1 MDDLTN
7 MPSSS
12 LIYDWN
18 FHDGPPRAATACH
31 VADETLRD
39 GLQSPSVIDPPIED
53 KLRLL
58 HLMVRLGIQ
67 CADIGLP
74 GAGTRQYDDALRLA
88 REIASQR
95 LPIVVYCAART
106 LRQDI
111 EPICEVSQRA
121 GIPIEVACFIGSS
134 PIRQYAEG
142 WTLDQLRRLTAEA
155 VSFAVSQD
163 MPVMYVTEDTTRSTP
178 DALRQLYTT
187 AIECGAR
194 RVCLSDTVGH
204 ATPEGAAA
212 LVGFIRAVIA
222 ATGEDVRI
230 DWHGHRDRGLDIP
243 NCFAAW
249 AAGAD
254 RCHGTALGIGER
266 CGNTPIELLL
276 VNLQLMGLAERDL
289 TSLPEYTSLTSRAL
303 GVPIPPNYPV
313 VGADAFRTA
322 TGVHAAAVIKA
333 AHKGYTWLADRIY
346 SGVPATSVG
355 RRQEVEI
362 GPMSGLSNVRYYLSV
377 RGLPSDDRL
386 CEDILAAAKRSNHV
400 LLEREVL
407 SMVKRGHTV
416 ASMAHD
422 KAKNKP
428 VEQRIDD
435 RR

>member
-1 MDDLTN
+1 MDDLTDI
-7 MPSSS
+7 SFSS
-12 LIYDWN
+12 LVYDWN
-18 FHDGPPRAATACH
+18 THGTPPVLTSALH

-74 GAGTRQYDDALRLA
+74 GAGARQFDDALRLA
-88 REIASQR
+88 REIADQR
-95 LPIVVYCAART
+95 LPIAVYCAART

-111 EPICEVSQRA
+111 EPIVDVAQRA

-142 WTLDQLRRLTAEA
+142 WTLDQLRCLTAEA
-155 VSFAVSQD
+155 VTFAVTQG

-178 DALRQLYTT
+178 EALRQLYTT

-212 LVGFIRAVIA
+212 LVRFIREVIA
-222 ATGEDVRI
+222 ETGADVQV

-254 RCHGTALGIGER
+254 RCHGSALGIGER

-276 VNLQLMGLAERDL
+276 VNLQLMGLAQRDL
-289 TSLPEYTSLTSRAL
+289 TSLPEYAALVARAL
-303 GVPIPPNYPV
+303 GVAIPPNYPI

-333 AHKGYTWLADRIY
+333 AQKGHAWLADRIY
-346 SGVPATSVG
+346 SGVPAGSVG
-355 RRQEVEI
+355 RRQGIEI
-362 GPMSGLSNVRYYLSV
+362 GPMSGLSNVRFYLLE
-377 RGLPSDDRL
+377 RGLPCDDEL
-386 CEDILAAAKRSNHV
+386 CAGILAAAKRSNR
-400 LLEREVL
+400 LLAEREVI
-407 SMVKRGHTV
+407 
-416 ASMAHD
+416 AMARRERS
-422 KAKNKP
+422 
-428 VEQRIDD
+428 VELQVMQKQP
-435 RR
+435 

>member
-1 MDDLTN
+1 MDDLTDI
-7 MPSSS
+7 SLSS
-12 LIYDWN
+12 LVYDWN
-18 FHDGPPRAATACH
+18 THNSLPSSASAFH

-74 GAGTRQYDDALRLA
+74 GAGPRQFNDALRLA
-88 REIASQR
+88 REIADQR
-95 LPIVVYCAART
+95 LPIAVYCAART

-111 EPICEVSQRA
+111 EPIVEVAQRA
-121 GIPIEVACFIGSS
+121 GIAIEVACFIGSS

-142 WTLDQLRRLTAEA
+142 WTLDQLQHLTSEA
-155 VSFAVSQD
+155 VTFAVGHD

-178 DALRQLYTT
+178 EALRQLYIT
-187 AIECGAR
+187 AVECGAR

-204 ATPEGAAA
+204 ATPEGTAA

-222 ATGEDVRI
+222 ESGADVRV

-254 RCHGTALGIGER
+254 RCHGAALGIGER

-276 VNLQLMGLAERDL
+276 VNLQLMGLAKRDL
-289 TSLPEYTSLTSRAL
+289 TSLPEYAGLVARAL
-303 GVPIPPNYPV
+303 GVPIPPNYPI

-333 AHKGYTWLADRIY
+333 EQKGHAWLADRIY
-346 SGVPATSVG
+346 SGVPAGSVG
-355 RRQEVEI
+355 RRQGIEI
-362 GPMSGLSNVRYYLSV
+362 GPMSGLSNVRFYLTERS
-377 RGLPSDDRL
+377 LPCDDEL
-386 CEDILAAAKRSNHV
+386 CEEILAAAKRSNR
-400 LLEREVL
+400 LLAEREV
-407 SMVKRGHTV
+407 V
-416 ASMAHD
+416 ALARRERS
-422 KAKNKP
+422 
-428 VEQRIDD
+428 VEIITAQGND
-435 RR
+435 

>member
-1 MDDLTN
+1 MDDPTELQF
-7 MPSSS
+7 PS
-12 LIYDWN
+12 LVYDWN
-18 FHDGPPRAATACH
+18 THDGPPRAATALH

-39 GLQSPSVIDPPIED
+39 GLQSPSVIDPPIDD

-74 GAGTRQYDDALRLA
+74 GAGARQYDDALRLA
-88 REIASQR
+88 REIADQR
-95 LPIVVYCAART
+95 LPIAVYCAART

-111 EPICEVSQRA
+111 EPIVEVSQRA
-121 GIPIEVACFIGSS
+121 GIPIEVAAFIGSS

-142 WTLDQLRRLTAEA
+142 WTLDQLRRLTEEA
-155 VSFAVSQD
+155 VSFAVAHD

-178 DALRQLYTT
+178 EALRQLYTS

-204 ATPEGAAA
+204 ATPDGAAA
-212 LVGFIRAVIA
+212 LVRFIHDVIA
-222 ATGEDVRI
+222 ATGEDVRV

-289 TSLPEYTSLTSRAL
+289 TCLPEYTGLTSRAL
-303 GVPIPPNYPV
+303 GVPIPSNYPI

-333 AHKGYTWLADRIY
+333 GRKGHAWLADRVY
-346 SGVPATSVG
+346 SGVPAGSVG
-355 RRQEVEI
+355 RRQEIEI
-362 GPMSGLSNVRYYLSV
+362 GPMSGTSNVRFYLAE
-377 RGLPSDDRL
+377 RGLPCDDTL
-386 CEDILAAAKRSNHV
+386 IEEIITAAKRGDHV
-400 LLEREVL
+400 LTEREVL
-407 SMVKRGHTV
+407 AMVRRERVVELRTAPEHT
-416 ASMAHD
+416 S
-422 KAKNKP
+422 
-428 VEQRIDD
+428 
-435 RR
+435 

>member
-1 MDDLTN
+1 MDDLTDI
-7 MPSSS
+7 SFSS
-12 LIYDWN
+12 LVYDWN
-18 FHDGPPRAATACH
+18 THGTPPAPTSALH

-74 GAGTRQYDDALRLA
+74 GAGARQFDDALRLA
-88 REIASQR
+88 REIADQR

-111 EPICEVSQRA
+111 QPIVEVAQRA

-142 WTLDQLRRLTAEA
+142 WTLDQLRRLTSEA
-155 VSFAVSQD
+155 VTFAVAQG

-204 ATPEGAAA
+204 ATPDGAAA
-212 LVGFIRAVIA
+212 LVRFIRSVIA
-222 ATGEDVRI
+222 ETGADVRV

-254 RCHGTALGIGER
+254 RCHGAALGIGER

-276 VNLQLMGLAERDL
+276 VNLQLMGLAQRDL
-289 TSLPEYTSLTSRAL
+289 TCLPEYTSLVAQAL
-303 GVPIPPNYPV
+303 GVPIPPNYPI

-333 AHKGYTWLADRIY
+333 AQKGHTWLADRIY
-346 SGVPATSVG
+346 SGVPASSVG
-355 RRQEVEI
+355 RRQGIEI
-362 GPMSGLSNVRYYLSV
+362 GPMSGLSNVRYYLLE
-377 RGLPSDDRL
+377 RGLPCDNEL
-386 CEDILAAAKRSNHV
+386 CEEILLVAKRGNQV
-400 LLEREVL
+400 LAEREVVAMARRERNL
-407 SMVKRGHTV
+407 KIIAARG
-416 ASMAHD
+416 SD
-422 KAKNKP
+422 
-428 VEQRIDD
+428 
-435 RR
+435 

>member
-1 MDDLTN
+1 
-7 MPSSS
+7 
-12 LIYDWN
+12 
-18 FHDGPPRAATACH
+18 
-31 VADETLRD
+31 
-39 GLQSPSVIDPPIED
+39 
-53 KLRLL
+53 
-58 HLMVRLGIQ
+58 MVHLGIQ

-74 GAGTRQYDDALRLA
+74 GAGKRQYHDALRLA
-88 REIASQR
+88 REIADQR
-95 LPIVVYCAART
+95 LPIAAYCAART

-111 EPICEVSQRA
+111 EPIVEVSQRA
-121 GIPIEVACFIGSS
+121 GIPIEVATFIGSS

-155 VSFAVSQD
+155 VAFAIAHE

-178 DALRQLYTT
+178 AALRQLYTT

-204 ATPEGAAA
+204 ATPDGAAG
-212 LVGFIRAVIA
+212 LVGFIRQVIA
-222 ATGEDVRI
+222 ATGEDVRV

-289 TSLPEYTSLTSRAL
+289 TSLPEYTCVVARAL
-303 GVPIPPNYPV
+303 GVPIPPNYPI

-333 AHKGYTWLADRIY
+333 AQKGHAWLADRVY
-346 SGVPATSVG
+346 SGVPAASVG
-355 RRQEVEI
+355 RRQQIEI
-362 GPMSGLSNVRYYLSV
+362 GPMSGISNVRHYLAE
-377 RGLPSDDRL
+377 RDLPCDDGL
-386 CEDILAAAKRSNHV
+386 CEQILKIAKRGNHV
-400 LLEREVL
+400 LAEREVL
-407 SMVKRGHTV
+407 ALVK
-416 ASMAHD
+416 HD
-422 KAKNKP
+422 
-428 VEQRIDD
+428 
-435 RR
+435 

>member
-1 MDDLTN
+1 MDDLTDI
-7 MPSSS
+7 SFSS
-12 LIYDWN
+12 LVYDWN
-18 FHDGPPRAATACH
+18 THGAPPAPASVLH

-39 GLQSPSVIDPPIED
+39 GLQSPSVIDPPIEE

-74 GAGTRQYDDALRLA
+74 GAGARQFDDALRLA
-88 REIASQR
+88 REIADER
-95 LPIVVYCAART
+95 LPIAVYCAART

-111 EPICEVSQRA
+111 EPIVEVAQRA

-142 WTLDQLRRLTAEA
+142 WTLDQLRRLTADA
-155 VSFAVSQD
+155 VTFAVAQG

-178 DALRQLYTT
+178 DTLRELYTT

-204 ATPEGAAA
+204 ATPDGAAA
-212 LVGFIRAVIA
+212 LVRFIRAVIA
-222 ATGEDVRI
+222 DTGADVRV

-254 RCHGTALGIGER
+254 RCHGSALGIGER

-276 VNLQLMGLAERDL
+276 VNLQLMGLAQRDL
-289 TSLPEYTSLTSRAL
+289 TSLPEYTSLVAQAL
-303 GVPIPPNYPV
+303 GVPIPPNYPI

-333 AHKGYTWLADRIY
+333 AQKGHTWLADRIY
-346 SGVPATSVG
+346 SGVPATIVG
-355 RRQEVEI
+355 RRQGIEI
-362 GPMSGLSNVRYYLSV
+362 GPMSGLSNVRFYLLE
-377 RGLPSDDRL
+377 RGLPCDDDL
-386 CEDILAAAKRSNHV
+386 CEEILVVAKRGNR
-400 LLEREVL
+400 LLAEREV
-407 SMVKRGHTV
+407 V
-416 ASMAHD
+416 ALARHERVFEVSI
-422 KAKNKP
+422 
-428 VEQRIDD
+428 VEG
-435 RR
+435 

>member
-1 MDDLTN
+1 MDDLTDL
-7 MPSSS
+7 SLSS
-12 LIYDWN
+12 LVYDWN
-18 FHDGPPRAATACH
+18 THAGSPHTASAFH

-53 KLRLL
+53 KLELL

-74 GAGTRQYDDALRLA
+74 GAGARQFSDALRLA
-88 REIASQR
+88 REIADAR
-95 LPIVVYCAART
+95 LPIMVYCAART

-111 EPICEVSQRA
+111 EPIVDVAQRA

-142 WTLDQLRRLTAEA
+142 WTLDQLQRLTAEA
-155 VSFAVSQD
+155 VAFAVAHE

-178 DALRQLYTT
+178 EALRRLYTT
-187 AIECGAR
+187 AVEYGAR

-212 LVGFIRAVIA
+212 LVRFMCTIIA
-222 ATGEDVRI
+222 EIGAEVRV

-254 RCHGTALGIGER
+254 RCHGAALGIGER

-289 TSLPEYTSLTSRAL
+289 TSLPEYAGLVARAL
-303 GVPIPPNYPV
+303 GVPIPPNYPI

-333 AHKGYTWLADRIY
+333 AQKGHTWLADRIY
-346 SGVPATSVG
+346 SGVPASSVG
-355 RRQEVEI
+355 RRQGIEI
-362 GPMSGLSNVRYYLSV
+362 GPMSGLSNVRYYLSE
-377 RGLPSDDRL
+377 RRLPCDDAL
-386 CEDILAAAKRSNHV
+386 CEAILTAAKRGNRV
-400 LLEREVL
+400 LAEREVL
-407 SMVKRGHTV
+407 AIARRERMVEV
-416 ASMAHD
+416 A
-422 KAKNKP
+422 P
-428 VEQRIDD
+428 
-435 RR
+435 

>member
-1 MDDLTN
+1 MDDLTDI
-7 MPSSS
+7 PSSS
-12 LIYDWN
+12 LVYDWN
-18 FHDGPPRAATACH
+18 IHDGPPRAATACH

-39 GLQSPSVIDPPIED
+39 GLQSPSVIDPPIDD

-74 GAGTRQYDDALRLA
+74 GAGARQYNDALRLA
-88 REIASQR
+88 REVADQR

-142 WTLDQLRRLTAEA
+142 WMLDQLRRLTEEA
-155 VSFAVSQD
+155 VSFAVCHD

-212 LVGFIRAVIA
+212 LVRFIRAIIA
-222 ATGEDVRI
+222 ATGEDVRV

-254 RCHGTALGIGER
+254 RCHGTVLGIGER

-276 VNLQLMGLAERDL
+276 VNLQLMGLADRDL
-289 TSLPEYTSLTSRAL
+289 TALPEYTGLAARAL
-303 GVPIPPNYPV
+303 GVAIPPNYPV

-333 AHKGYTWLADRIY
+333 AHKGCAWLADRIY
-346 SGVPATSVG
+346 SGVPAASVG
-355 RRQEVEI
+355 RRQEIEI
-362 GPMSGLSNVRYYLSV
+362 GPMSGLSNVRYYLAE
-377 RGLPSDDRL
+377 RGLLGDDRL
-386 CEDILAAAKRSNHV
+386 YEDILAVAKRSNHV

-407 SMVKRGHTV
+407 SIVKRDRAEPGT
-416 ASMAHD
+416 
-422 KAKNKP
+422 KNK
-428 VEQRIDD
+428 EQRTNL
-435 RR
+435 

>member
-1 MDDLTN
+1 MDDLTDI
-7 MPSSS
+7 PFSS
-12 LIYDWN
+12 LVYDWN
-18 FHDGPPRAATACH
+18 THDGLPDAVTALH

-74 GAGTRQYDDALRLA
+74 GAGARQYNDALRLA
-88 REIASQR
+88 REIAGER
-95 LPIVVYCAART
+95 LPIAVYCAART

-111 EPICEVSQRA
+111 EPIIDVSQRA
-121 GIPIEVACFIGSS
+121 GLPIEIAAFIGSS

-142 WTLDQLRRLTAEA
+142 WTLDQLRRLTEEA
-155 VSFAVSQD
+155 VSFAVAHN

-178 DALRQLYTT
+178 DALRQLYTS

-194 RVCLSDTVGH
+194 RICLSDTVGH
-204 ATPEGAAA
+204 ATPDGAAA
-212 LVGFIRAVIA
+212 LVRFIREVIA
-222 ATGEDVRI
+222 ATGEDVRV

-289 TSLPEYTSLTSRAL
+289 TCLPEYTGLTARAL
-303 GVPIPPNYPV
+303 GVPIPPNYPI
-313 VGADAFRTA
+313 VGSDAFRTA

-333 AHKGYTWLADRIY
+333 ARKGHAWLADRIY
-346 SGVPATSVG
+346 SGVPAGSVG
-355 RRQEVEI
+355 RRQEIEI
-362 GPMSGLSNVRYYLSV
+362 GPMSGVSNVRYYLTE
-377 RGLPSDDRL
+377 RGLPCDEVLID
-386 CEDILAAAKRSNHV
+386 EIITMVKHGNHV
-400 LLEREVL
+400 LTEREVL
-407 SMVKRGHTV
+407 AMVRRERGVELQTV
-416 ASMAHD
+416 
-422 KAKNKP
+422 K
-428 VEQRIDD
+428 ET
-435 RR
+435 

>member
-1 MDDLTN
+1 MDDPTDFQG
-7 MPSSS
+7 PS

-18 FHDGPPRAATACH
+18 THDGTPQFPTAFH

-39 GLQSPSVIDPPIED
+39 GLQSPSVQDPPIED

-74 GAGTRQYDDALRLA
+74 GAGKRQYDDALQLA
-88 REIASQR
+88 RAIADER
-95 LPIVVYCAART
+95 LPIAVYCAART

-111 EPICEVSQRA
+111 EPIIEIAQRA
-121 GIPIEVACFIGSS
+121 GIPIEVAAFIGSS

-142 WTLDQLRRLTAEA
+142 WTLDQLLRLTEEA
-155 VSFAVSQD
+155 VSFAVAHD

-178 DALRQLYTT
+178 ETLRRLYTT

-212 LVGFIRAVIA
+212 LVRFIRGVIA
-222 ATGEDVRI
+222 ATGEDVKV

-276 VNLQLMGLAERDL
+276 VNVQLMGLATRDL
-289 TSLPEYTSLTSRAL
+289 TCLPEYAALVSRAL

-333 AHKGYTWLADRIY
+333 ERKGHAWLADRVY
-346 SGVPATSVG
+346 SGVPAAMVG
-355 RRQEVEI
+355 RRQEIEI
-362 GPMSGLSNVRYYLSV
+362 GPMSGASNVRYYLTV
-377 RGLPSDDRL
+377 RGLP
-386 CEDILAAAKRSNHV
+386 CEDALVQEIIAVAKHSNRV
-400 LLEREVL
+400 LSEREVL
-407 SMVKRGHTV
+407 AIARRERG
-416 ASMAHD
+416 
-422 KAKNKP
+422 
-428 VEQRIDD
+428 VELETIGIPT
-435 RR
+435 